1 MLSELPMRQLSVQ
14 QLHALMEVEPDARPR
29 LLDVREPWEFDLARI
44 DGSELVPMQDIPNQV
59 EQLDRA
65 HPTVVICHHGTR
77 SLQVVAFLERIGFKN
92 LHNLQGGID
101 AWARQVD
108 SRVPLY

>member
-1 MLSELPMRQLSVQ
+1 MSLRQMTVQELQA
-14 QLHALMEVEPDARPR
+14 ALTAQSAARPL
-29 LLDVREPWEFDLARI
+29 LLDIREAWEWQLARI
-44 DGSELVPMQDIPNQV
+44 DGSRHLPMGEIPARIDD
-59 EQLDRA
+59 LDKS

-77 SLQVVAFLERIGFKN
+77 SLQVVAFLERHGFEN

-108 SRVPLY
+108 PRVALY

>member
-1 MLSELPMRQLSVQ
+1 MRELTVQ
-14 QLHALMEVEPDARPR
+14 ELQSLMEVAPAERPR
-29 LLDVREPWEFDLARI
+29 LLDVREPWEFQLASI
-44 DGSELVPMQDIPNQV
+44 DGSELVPMRDIPNQV
-59 EQLDRA
+59 GALERT

-77 SLQVVAFLERIGFKN
+77 SLQVVAFLERMGFKN

-101 AWARQVD
+101 AWSRQVD

>member
-1 MLSELPMRQLSVQ
+1 MRQLSVQ
-14 QLHALMEVEPDARPR
+14 ALHALIVGEPGARPR
-29 LLDVREPWEFDLARI
+29 LLDVREPWEYQLARI
-44 DGSELVPMQDIPNQV
+44 EGSELLPMQTIPAQIY
-59 EQLDRA
+59 QIDKT

-77 SLQVVAFLERIGFKN
+77 SLQVVAFLERQGFEN

-108 SRVPLY
+108 SRVALY